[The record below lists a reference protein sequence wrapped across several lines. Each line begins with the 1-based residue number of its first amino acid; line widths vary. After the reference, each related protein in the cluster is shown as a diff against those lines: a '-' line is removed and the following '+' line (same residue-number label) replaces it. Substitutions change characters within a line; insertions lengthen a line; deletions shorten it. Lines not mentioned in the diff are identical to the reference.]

1 MKPSS
6 YTLDEAQ
13 AYDLGRQHALTQFEQ
28 RLRQLEQR
36 LHLLEIR
43 APFLASLP
51 TQPATPYSSGPIF
64 ATAELATHILRREE
78 PYP

>member
-6 YTLDEAQ
+6 YTFDEAQ

-28 RLRQLEQR
+28 RLKLLEQR

-43 APFLASLP
+43 APFLAANSSRP
-51 TQPATPYSSGPIF
+51 FDPCVSADAATQ
-64 ATAELATHILRREE
+64 ILRREE